1 MPFRTFRAAPAIFPA
16 LLLALNCLTLPLR
29 GRAADAA
36 ELLAPARA
44 LRDAGNLPE
53 ASRAIEQL
61 LAEVQAGE
69 HPKAKPAALHRELG
83 DVYAAQERA
92 REAAEQFEKSLTA
105 EPRQPTLHYRVG
117 ILYRR
122 LGEHPTAADHL
133 ARAVEFGL
141 RNTGVLFHLAA
152 AQLESG
158 QSTAGLENARA
169 VLRPR
174 APAGDLAFRVGRLL
188 FQHLFY
194 RDALKAF
201 EAAFEKSPD
210 SYEVRLFTA
219 LTNFLLNRHDRT
231 VTLLEPLAA
240 PGGEGNAEAWSLLA
254 SALAALDRFEEAE
267 ALFERAVVREPSSPH
282 AYLNLAFVL
291 LEQGKSAAAE
301 AWLAKMRFA
310 AGSSSPKVFYA
321 VRRNSCAEAERET
334 ANSPAAA
341 SIEDL
346 ADPEKGRQ
354 YFEFAQM
361 LSGRGHH
368 GTAVELLRMAARY
381 EGDGE
386 NGEESSRAGLLHALA
401 AGCLN
406 LEPESA
412 RAPRLLKRA
421 IELDPARHE
430 SHYLLGQAYWK
441 QRKPAEAA
449 EALEQAI
456 ALKPDAGSYYT
467 ELGRALAA
475 RRSPAGD
482 DAERAAAM
490 LSRAIEID
498 PADALARYEL
508 GKLWMAQGR
517 LPAAAEQ
524 LRKAVEAETEFYEP
538 YYVLGQIHAREKRRE
553 RAREY
558 FEIFEKKKA
567 AAEARSTIGKDL

>member
-1 MPFRTFRAAPAIFPA
+1 MGSEVLYRTFRAAVAGFA
-16 LLLALNCLTLPLR
+16 AAGCLTLPPAMP
-29 GRAADAA
+29 AADTV
-36 ELLAPARA
+36 ELLAPART
-44 LRDAGNLPE
+44 LRDAGDLSE
-53 ASRAIEQL
+53 AARAIEQL
-61 LAEVQAGE
+61 IAEARAGA
-69 HPKAKPAALHRELG
+69 HPEAKPAVLHRELG

-152 AQLESG
+152 AQLASG

-169 VLRPR
+169 VLTTSP
-174 APAGDLAFRVGRLL
+174 PGGDLAFRVGRLL

-201 EAAFEKSPD
+201 EAAFEKSSD
-210 SYEVRLFTA
+210 SYEIRFFTA
-219 LTNFLLNRHDRT
+219 LTNFLLNRRERT
-231 VTLLEPLAA
+231 ATLLAPLAA

-254 SALAALDRFEEAE
+254 SALAALDRFDEAE
-267 ALFERAVVREPSSPH
+267 ALFARAVVREPSSPH

-291 LEQGKSAAAE
+291 LEQGKAASAE
-301 AWLAKMRFA
+301 AWLAKMRLA
-310 AGSSSPKVFYA
+310 AGTASPKVFYA
-321 VRRNSCAEAERET
+321 VRRNSCAAAEREIAT
-334 ANSPAAA
+334 PPARA
-341 SIEDL
+341 STEDH
-346 ADPEKGRQ
+346 ADYEQGRQ
-354 YFEFAQM
+354 YFELAQM

-368 GTAVELLRMAARY
+368 GTAVELLRIAARY
-381 EGDGE
+381 AGNYET
-386 NGEESSRAGLLHALA
+386 GEEGGRTTLLHALA
-401 AGCLN
+401 SSCLN
-406 LEPESA
+406 LEPESP
-412 RAPRLLKRA
+412 RPPRLLERA
-421 IELDPARHE
+421 IDLDPERHE
-430 SHYLLGQAYWK
+430 SHFLLGRAYWK

-449 EALEQAI
+449 AALEQAI
-456 ALKPDAGSYYT
+456 ALKPDAGPYYT

-508 GKLWMAQGR
+508 GKFRMAQGR

-524 LRKAVEAETEFYEP
+524 LRKAIEAEPEFYEP
-538 YYVLGQIHAREKRRE
+538 YYVLGQIHAREKQSE
-553 RAREY
+553 KAREY

-567 AAEARSTIGKDL
+567 AAEARSTME